1 MTNVLIVE
9 DSVMIQQNLKYQLSE
24 SSEYKIIGIIANAA
38 NAEIICLGNQV
49 DLILMDVCTADSESG
64 LKAAANIKRYSPQIK
79 IVIMTSMPEHSFL
92 NKAREAD
99 CDGFWYKEE
108 QNLPLLQLCDRI
120 MAGEQIWPERTPEL
134 RIGLAKSTEF
144 TRREL
149 DVIRELALGLRYNDI
164 AEKLFISENT
174 VKYHVKS
181 ILQKTGFNNTH
192 QLVAEVVEKQ
202 LILPK
207 Y

>member
-9 DSVMIQQNLKYQLSE
+9 DSVMIQQTLKYQLSE
-24 SSEYKIIGIIANAA
+24 SSEYNIIGIIANAA

-64 LKAAANIKRYSPQIK
+64 LTAAANIKRYSPQIK
-79 IVIMTSMPEHSFL
+79 ILIMTSMPEYSFL
-92 NKAREAD
+92 EKARKAD
-99 CDGFWYKEE
+99 CDGFWYKED
-108 QNLPLLQLCDRI
+108 QKLSLLQICDRI
-120 MAGEQIWPERTPEL
+120 MAGDHIWPDATPEL
-134 RIGLAKSTEF
+134 KIGLAKSTEF
-144 TRREL
+144 TDREL
-149 DVIRELALGLRYNDI
+149 DVIRELALGLRYTEI

-181 ILQKTGFNNTH
+181 ILQKTGFKNSH
-192 QLVAEVVEKQ
+192 QLVAEVVEKR